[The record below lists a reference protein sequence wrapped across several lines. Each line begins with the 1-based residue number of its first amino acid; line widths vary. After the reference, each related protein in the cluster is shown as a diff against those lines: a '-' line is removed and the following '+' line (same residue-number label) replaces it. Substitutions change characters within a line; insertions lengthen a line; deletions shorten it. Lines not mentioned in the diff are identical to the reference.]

1 MIRYVLKRILL
12 LIPVLLGVI
21 VIVFTIN
28 FCTEGSP
35 AFTILGAAA
44 TPENVAQVE
53 HEWGLD
59 RPYLVQLGD
68 YIWNIVSKGDL
79 GTSYSYRRPVS
90 EMIAERLPNTVKL
103 GLLSV
108 LFSIVIGIPLGI
120 VAATKQYS
128 ALDYSATALASVLAA
143 LPSFWLALM
152 LMLTFSVKIR
162 WFPVS
167 GLGTWKHWV
176 LPVMANGIMPVALIT
191 RMTRSSMLEV
201 IRQDYIRTARAKG
214 LSERGVIFGHAL
226 KNSLIPII
234 TVVGNTAGLAMTG
247 AIIVETVFN
256 IPGLGVMMNLAI
268 GQNDYITT
276 QSGVLV
282 CAIIICLMN
291 LVTDVAY
298 AFVDPRIKAQ
308 YVAMNKKHKSKEP
321 APEAVSVDDRS

>member
-1 MIRYVLKRILL
+1 MIKYVLKRIFL

-28 FCTEGSP
+28 YFTDGSP

-44 TPENVAQVE
+44 TPENVAEVE

-68 YIWNIVSKGDL
+68 YIWNIVTKGDL

-103 GLLSV
+103 GLLSI
-108 LFSIVIGIPLGI
+108 LFSIVIGVPLGI
-120 VAATKQYS
+120 ISATKQYS
-128 ALDYSATALASVLAA
+128 PLDYGATTLASILAA

-152 LMLTFSVKIR
+152 LMLFFSVKLK
-162 WFPVS
+162 WLPVS
-167 GLGTWKHWV
+167 GLGTWKNWI
-176 LPVMANGIMPVALIT
+176 LPVVANGIMPVALIT

-201 IRQDYIRTARAKG
+201 IRQDYIRTARSKG
-214 LSERGVIFGHAL
+214 ISECKVIFGHAL
-226 KNSLIPII
+226 KNALIPII

-268 GQNDYITT
+268 NQNDYITT

-282 CAIIICLMN
+282 CAVIICLMN

-298 AFVDPRIKAQ
+298 AIVDPRIKAQ
-308 YVAMNKKHKSKEP
+308 YISQNKSHGFKLKYAARKASDGGK
-321 APEAVSVDDRS
+321 

>member
-1 MIRYVLKRILL
+1 LL

-28 FCTEGSP
+28 YCTEGSP

-44 TPENVAQVE
+44 TPENVAEVE

-59 RPYLVQLGD
+59 RPYLVQLGS

-79 GTSYSYRRPVS
+79 GTSYSYRRPVA

-120 VAATKQYS
+120 VAATRQYS

-152 LMLTFSVKIR
+152 LMLFFSVKLK
-162 WFPVS
+162 WLPVS
-167 GLGTWKHWV
+167 GLGTWKNWV
-176 LPVMANGIMPVALIT
+176 LPVVANGIMPVALIT

-214 LSERGVIFGHAL
+214 LSEQGVVFGHAL

-282 CAIIICLMN
+282 CAVIICLMN
-291 LVTDVAY
+291 LITDMAY

-308 YVAMNKKHKSKEP
+308 YVSMNKHRAVKEKRALDP
-321 APEAVSVDDRS
+321 GASAGS